1 MVSTLRNVLLARG
14 FVEFVD
20 NHHAPNS
27 WNFQWKTTRYSDAD
41 SVGPAATADAQADA
55 SVARRQ
61 RINHFQK
68 TSQSERGRNGDA
80 AEAPQRAALT
90 ATAH

>member
-1 MVSTLRNVLLARG
+1 MPVGPPTVCVCVQVVSTLRNVLLARG

-20 NHHAPNS
+20 NHHAANS

-41 SVGPAATADAQADA
+41 SVGPVAAAAGDALQGEAA

-68 TSQSERGRNGDA
+68 TSQKNK
-80 AEAPQRAALT
+80 Q
-90 ATAH
+90 